1 VRPNIFQLL
10 IRCRVTKTTSERINK
25 WKSIKPTN
33 RSSGANKV
41 IKKTIL
47 AFATLALAVATAANT
62 YHVTFFQ
69 PVVVN
74 GQTLKAGDYKI
85 QYSADKATIQQGKTV
100 AEVPVKVENGN
111 DKFSETMVRMNG
123 QKVEEIRL
131 GGTHTKLIFEN
142 APSGTN

>member
-1 VRPNIFQLL
+1 VE
-10 IRCRVTKTTSERINK
+10 V
-25 WKSIKPTN
+25 KPTN
-33 RSSGANKV
+33 RSSGVNKV

-47 AFATLALAVATAANT
+47 AFATLALAVATAASS
-62 YHVTFFQ
+62 YRVTFFQ

-74 GQTLKAGDYKI
+74 GQTLKAGDYKV
-85 QYSADKATIQQGKTV
+85 QYTGDKATIQQGKVV

-123 QKVEEIRL
+123 DKIEEIRL

-142 APSGTN
+142 AAGGTN

>member
-1 VRPNIFQLL
+1 
-10 IRCRVTKTTSERINK
+10 
-25 WKSIKPTN
+25 
-33 RSSGANKV
+33 
-41 IKKTIL
+41 
-47 AFATLALAVATAANT
+47 
-62 YHVTFFQ
+62 
-69 PVVVN
+69 
-74 GQTLKAGDYKI
+74 
-85 QYSADKATIQQGKTV
+85 V